1 MSDSSFVTLWLAAFV
16 STLVVET
23 VVYTMMFHAE
33 PRRRVIFA
41 AIAVNCLT
49 HPTLWSLGGYLFFQP
64 YLVWMVA
71 CEIVII
77 LAEGAMM
84 KRILKVPWHDALVAS
99 LVANVL
105 SVAFGYLR
113 RAVF

>member
-1 MSDSSFVTLWLAAFV
+1 MSDGSYLTMWLVAFV

-23 VVYTMMFHAE
+23 VVYTMMFHAL
-33 PRRRVIFA
+33 PRKRVIFA

-49 HPTLWSLGGYLFFQP
+49 HPALWGLGGYLFFQP
-64 YLVWMVA
+64 YVVWLVA
-71 CEIVII
+71 CEVAIV

-84 KRILKVPWHDALVAS
+84 KRILKVEWREAMVAS
-99 LVANVL
+99 VAANVL

-113 RAVF
+113 RAVL